1 MRIVRFLFFLGLF
14 FLPFNSFEGYK
25 YIGEFTRDGSILFF
39 LPIPILAILLKGK
52 FIFPANDI
60 IYQAFLLFFIWI
72 VFSMTLNL
80 FDAHEYY
87 FKGMNGYTRF
97 TRQIFSLLISSVYLF
112 LGYYLV
118 FRGMEPQ
125 KLFFTLRKVIF
136 FSFVLVSA
144 YAFLEF
150 LILRLHLTSLE
161 KLIKV
166 FDFFPFTEVKL
177 DYRNR
182 RLSSVTFEPP
192 ALATYL
198 FSVSGWMF
206 SYIVTGKG
214 VKKYIPGLIVVFLCL
229 FSGSRS
235 SLFFI
240 GVQLAAFVWVLLRK
254 KDYRKYFKRVLIY
267 SLIAGLFAGALF
279 GRTISAYIID
289 KATSFSIKDDQL
301 SNSNKSR
308 LGIYTA
314 SWLVFLENPIVGAG
328 YGQQAFLAKDKY
340 PDWAVKNNWEFRDKY
355 LNEND
360 PSFPP
365 GYNLYLRLLAETG
378 LIGLLIFALFS
389 FMIVTR
395 CLKLIKSDD
404 DTIEIFGLVLFVS
417 MIGFFLNWFKMDT
430 FRVYGFWIGLAL
442 LIVVNT
448 YRNEVKS

>member
-1 MRIVRFLFFLGLF
+1 M
-14 FLPFNSFEGYK
+14 
-25 YIGEFTRDGSILFF
+25 
-39 LPIPILAILLKGK
+39 
-52 FIFPANDI
+52 
-60 IYQAFLLFFIWI
+60 
-72 VFSMTLNL
+72 
-80 FDAHEYY
+80 
-87 FKGMNGYTRF
+87 
-97 TRQIFSLLISSVYLF
+97 
-112 LGYYLV
+112 
-118 FRGMEPQ
+118 
-125 KLFFTLRKVIF
+125 
-136 FSFVLVSA
+136 
-144 YAFLEF
+144 
-150 LILRLHLTSLE
+150 
-161 KLIKV
+161 
-166 FDFFPFTEVKL
+166 
-177 DYRNR
+177 
-182 RLSSVTFEPP
+182 
-192 ALATYL
+192 ATYL

-229 FSGSRS
+229 FLVPGPPFFYRGSACS
-235 SLFFI
+235 I
-240 GVQLAAFVWVLLRK
+240 CMGAAAK

-417 MIGFFLNWFKMDT
+417 MIGFF
-430 FRVYGFWIGLAL
+430 
-442 LIVVNT
+442 
-448 YRNEVKS
+448 